1 MRIMSACVVLALIIV
16 PTVVVAAG
24 VTGSVRPAEASIRI
38 ASSTTV
44 TMTAPAS
51 AAAVRVTAARH
62 AARNRYIVQP
72 GDTLSGIADR
82 FAVPGGWSALYAA
95 NRAVIGPDPGLIRP
109 GTVLVLPGRATPVRY
124 TITAGDTLS
133 GIADRF
139 DVTGG
144 WPALYAANHSV
155 IGPNPNLIRA
165 GTVLTMPR
173 PAVPAHRATRQG
185 AHRFTRTGSPIRR
198 HQPPRA
204 APAPLPPVS
213 TPAARPPP
221 PRRGPASRPPPACR
235 NG

>member
-1 MRIMSACVVLALIIV
+1 MRMRIMSACVVLALIIV

-82 FAVPGGWSALYAA
+82 FAVPGGW
-95 NRAVIGPDPGLIRP
+95 
-109 GTVLVLPGRATPVRY
+109 
-124 TITAGDTLS
+124 
-133 GIADRF
+133 
-139 DVTGG
+139 
-144 WPALYAANHSV
+144 PALYAANHSV

-165 GTVLTMPR
+165 GTVLTVPR

-198 HQPPRA
+198 HQP
-204 APAPLPPVS
+204 
-213 TPAARPPP
+213 
-221 PRRGPASRPPPACR
+221 
-235 NG
+235 